1 LCEYRTGFLM
11 PAAAHSK
18 TDGANVEYFPPPKPW
33 RLEGDRL
40 HLVGMA
46 CAVCGTKAFPAREVC
61 SGCGSD
67 DVKPCELAASGNLY
81 SFSEVHVAPKGF
93 AVPYVVGYVDL
104 DDGVRLFGQVEGTAA
119 TLAIDQRVTVIL
131 GPIRSRSDGTPVMS
145 YKFKGL
151 SA

>member
-1 LCEYRTGFLM
+1 
-11 PAAAHSK
+11 
-18 TDGANVEYFPPPKPW
+18 
-33 RLEGDRL
+33 
-40 HLVGMA
+40 
-46 CAVCGTKAFPAREVC
+46 VC

>member
-1 LCEYRTGFLM
+1 M

-93 AVPYVVGYVDL
+93 AV
-104 DDGVRLFGQVEGTAA
+104 TN
-119 TLAIDQRVTVIL
+119 
-131 GPIRSRSDGTPVMS
+131 SRARITPKRGRISSRNLVWIW
-145 YKFKGL
+145 
-151 SA
+151 

>member
-1 LCEYRTGFLM
+1 MDLTFE
-11 PAAAHSK
+11 
-18 TDGANVEYFPPPKPW
+18 
-33 RLEGDRL
+33 
-40 HLVGMA
+40 
-46 CAVCGTKAFPAREVC
+46 
-61 SGCGSD
+61 
-67 DVKPCELAASGNLY
+67 
-81 SFSEVHVAPKGF
+81 
-93 AVPYVVGYVDL
+93 DL